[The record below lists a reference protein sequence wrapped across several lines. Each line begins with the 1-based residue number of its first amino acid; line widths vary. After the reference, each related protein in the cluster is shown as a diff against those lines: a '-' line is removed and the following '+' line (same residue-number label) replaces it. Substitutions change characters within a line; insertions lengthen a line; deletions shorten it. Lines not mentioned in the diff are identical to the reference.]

1 MSKKQDRTVYKRD
14 DGRWAN
20 RRADASRP
28 SSLHGTQREAVTE
41 AKRML
46 VAAGGGELT
55 VMGID
60 GRIRSK
66 DTIGG
71 GNDPRST
78 KG

>member
-1 MSKKQDRTVYKRD
+1 MSKNRGRTVYKRD

-20 RRADASRP
+20 ARVDASRP
-28 SSLHGTQREAVTE
+28 SSLHGTQREAVAE

-46 VAAGGGELT
+46 TSTGGGELT

-60 GRIRSK
+60 GKVRSK

-71 GNDPRST
+71 DGARAK